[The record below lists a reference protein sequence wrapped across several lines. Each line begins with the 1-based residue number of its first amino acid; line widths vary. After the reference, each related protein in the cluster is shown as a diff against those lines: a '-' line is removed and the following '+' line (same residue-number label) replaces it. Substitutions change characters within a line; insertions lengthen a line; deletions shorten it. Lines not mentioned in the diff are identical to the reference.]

1 MARLR
6 AVAIL
11 LSVALLA
18 SAGCTGC
25 TNTGPGGPK
34 GGGEHPRL
42 NGAGAT
48 FIYPMMTKWMKEYEQ
63 AKGIKVDYQSIG
75 SGGGIKQMT
84 AKTVD
89 FGCSDGPMNDA
100 QLKEAHEQGGD
111 VVHIPLVMGAVVPAY
126 NLPSLK
132 DKQLK
137 FSGPVLADIFLGNIT
152 QWNDPAIQKLNPGV
166 ELPGTK
172 IVVVHRSD
180 GSGTT
185 YIFVDFL
192 CKVSDEWE
200 KKVGKATSVNWP
212 TGLGEKGN
220 ENVAGQVKR
229 SEGAIGYI
237 ELTYAWQQKDKIQY
251 GKAKNA
257 ENEFVLASPESV
269 TKAAD
274 NFVAAKK
281 VPDDLRYNLA
291 NAPGKGSYPIA
302 GTTWAFMYVNQKGNT
317 AQGLKDFFTYVL
329 TDGQKG
335 CAELGYAPLPESLA
349 KMAQE
354 KVKRVTVK

>member
-237 ELTYAWQQKDKIQY
+237 ELTYALQNDIKY
-251 GKAKNA
+251 GSVQNKAGVFVSPTLEA
-257 ENEFVLASPESV
+257 VTAAANESLTTIRE
-269 TKAAD
+269 
-274 NFVAAKK
+274 
-281 VPDDLRYNLA
+281 DLRYSITD
-291 NAPGKGSYPIA
+291 APGKESYPIA
-302 GTTWAFMYVNQKGNT
+302 GTSWGICYTKDPGGKGKAVHDFLYWCT
-317 AQGLKDFFTYVL
+317 HEGQQYCEALHYSKLPKGLVERVEKRL
-329 TDGQKG
+329 
-335 CAELGYAPLPESLA
+335 ELI
-349 KMAQE
+349 K
-354 KVKRVTVK
+354 